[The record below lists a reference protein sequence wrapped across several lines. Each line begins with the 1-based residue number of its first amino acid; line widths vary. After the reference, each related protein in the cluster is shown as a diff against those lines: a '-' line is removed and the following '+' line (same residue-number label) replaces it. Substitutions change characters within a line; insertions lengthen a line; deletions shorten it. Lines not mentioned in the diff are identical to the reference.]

1 MTYGECLEW
10 LYAQLPMY
18 QRVGKSAYKADLK
31 STEELM
37 EALGHPE
44 NQFKSVHIAGTNGKG
59 SVAHMLAA
67 IFQQSGYKTG
77 LYTSPHLKDFRER
90 VRINGQMISEEAV
103 LEIVE
108 TNRSKFEKIGLSFF
122 EMTVG
127 LAYDYFAR
135 EKVDIAIVEVGM
147 GGRLDSTNVITPEL
161 SIITNISLDH
171 TQFLGHTE
179 ALIAREKAGII
190 KPGVPVVIGEKHK
203 DTLPVFKEVAREQ
216 EAPLILAEEEIS
228 LREIRTLDLEGR
240 YQEKNMRTAMASIH
254 ALEKQGYQFKDLDK
268 ALANVKRLTGL
279 RGRWEILGDRPK
291 IIADTA
297 HNLAGLEVVLDQL
310 KRETFRQLHI
320 VFGTVSDKNLNEILR
335 MLPKAAI
342 YYFCKPDLP
351 RGKDAEELKSE
362 ALRFGLSGKAYPSV
376 KAALE
381 AAIKHTL
388 ADDLIYVGGSNF
400 VVAEVLEGEG

>member
-1 MTYGECLEW
+1 MTYQECLDW
-10 LYAQLPMY
+10 LFAQLPMY
-18 QRVGKSAYKADLK
+18 QRIGKAAYKADLRQ
-31 STEELM
+31 TLELM
-37 EALGHPE
+37 EVLGHPE
-44 NQFKSVHIAGTNGKG
+44 DKFKSVHIAGTNGKG

-67 IFQQSGYKTG
+67 IFQQAGYKTG

-103 LEIVE
+103 LQFVE
-108 TNRSKFEKIGLSFF
+108 ANMGHFEKIGLSFF

-127 LAYDYFAR
+127 LAFDYFA
-135 EKVDIAIVEVGM
+135 KQQVDIAIVEVGM

-161 SIITNISLDH
+161 SVITNISLDH
-171 TQFLGHTE
+171 TQYLGHTE

-203 DTLPVFKEVAREQ
+203 DTLPVFREVAEERG
-216 EAPLILAEEEIS
+216 APLILAEEEIS
-228 LREIRTLDLEGR
+228 LREIRTVDLKGL
-240 YQEKNMRTAMASIH
+240 YQEKNMRTALAAVH
-254 ALEKQGYQFKDLDK
+254 ALEKLGYQFNDIDE
-268 ALANVKRLTGL
+268 ALAHVKSLTGL

-297 HNLAGLEVVLDQL
+297 HNLAGIEIVLDQL
-310 KRETFRQLHI
+310 KRESYRQLHI
-320 VFGTVSDKNLNEILR
+320 VFGSVSDKNLSEILR

-362 ALRFGLSGKAYPSV
+362 ALRFGLSGKTYPSV
-376 KAALE
+376 KAALD
-381 AAIKHTL
+381 AAIKNTL

-400 VVAEVLEGEG
+400 VVAEVLE

>member
-18 QRVGKSAYKADLK
+18 QRIGKAAYKADLK

-44 NQFKSVHIAGTNGKG
+44 SKFKSIHVAGTNGKG

-90 VRINGQMISEEAV
+90 VRVNGEMISEAAV
-103 LEIVE
+103 LDFVKA
-108 TNRSKFEKIGLSFF
+108 NKDQFEKIGLSFF

-127 LAYDYFAR
+127 LAFDHFAN
-135 EKVDIAIVEVGM
+135 EEVDIAIVEVGM

-190 KPGVPVVIGEKHK
+190 KPGIPVIIGEKHR
-203 DTLPVFKEVAREQ
+203 DTLQVFKEVAE
-216 EAPLILAEEEIS
+216 EKGSPMILAEEEIS
-228 LREIRTLDLEGR
+228 LREVRSLDLEGR
-240 YQEKNMRTAMASIH
+240 YQERNMRTAMASVH
-254 ALEKQGYQFKDLDK
+254 ALEKQGYRFSEIEK

-291 IIADTA
+291 VIADTA
-297 HNLAGLEVVLDQL
+297 HNLAGIEVVLDQL
-310 KRETFRQLHI
+310 KRETYRQLHM
-320 VFGTVSDKNLNEILR
+320 VFGTVSDKNITEILR

-342 YYFCKPDLP
+342 YYFCKPDIP

-362 ALRFGLSGKAYPSV
+362 ALRFGLSGKTYPSV
-376 KAALE
+376 KAALD
-381 AAIKHTL
+381 AALKNTL

-400 VVAEVLEGEG
+400 VVAEVLE

>member
-1 MTYGECLEW
+1 MTYRECLEW

-18 QRVGKSAYKADLK
+18 QRVGQSAYKADLK

-37 EALGHPE
+37 EVLGHPE
-44 NQFKSVHIAGTNGKG
+44 SKFMSVHIAGTNGKG

-67 IFQQSGYKTG
+67 VFQQSGYKTG

-90 VRINGQMISEEAV
+90 VRINGKMISEDAV
-103 LEIVE
+103 LEFVE
-108 TNRSKFEKIGLSFF
+108 TNKEEFEKIGLSFF

-127 LAYDYFAR
+127 LAYDYFAK

-190 KPGVPVVIGEKHK
+190 KPGVPTVIGEKHE
-203 DTLPVFKEVAREQ
+203 DTTPVFIEVAREK
-216 EAPLILAEEEIS
+216 EAPLIFAEEQIS
-228 LREIRTLDLEGR
+228 LREIRNLDLGGK
-240 YQEKNMRTAMASIH
+240 YQERNMRTTAAAIH
-254 ALEKQGYQFKDLDK
+254 ELEKLGYEFRQVEE
-268 ALANVKRLTGL
+268 ALADMKNLTGL

-297 HNLAGLEVVLDQL
+297 HNEAGISVVLDQL
-310 KRETFRQLHI
+310 KRESYRQLHI
-320 VFGTVSDKNLNEILR
+320 IFGTVSDKNLSAILR

-362 ALRFGLSGKAYPSV
+362 ALRFGLSGKTYPSV
-376 KAALE
+376 RAALD

-400 VVAEVLEGEG
+400 VVAEVLE